1 MTVTAPADRVS
12 DEVSDETPAE
22 AGGGDERIIPEVAD
36 DAAVT
41 VVEAIAVATPT
52 AGAFYGT
59 LVVCVTW
66 HYRRRLGLGAIPVF
80 VASGSFDVPRCPST
94 CPHIHTLLL
103 SIG

>member
-1 MTVTAPADRVS
+1 MS
-12 DEVSDETPAE
+12 GEVSDETPAE
-22 AGGGDERIIPEVAD
+22 VGEGDESIIAEVAD

-66 HYRRRLGLGAIPVF
+66 HYRRRLG
-80 VASGSFDVPRCPST
+80 
-94 CPHIHTLLL
+94 
-103 SIG
+103 